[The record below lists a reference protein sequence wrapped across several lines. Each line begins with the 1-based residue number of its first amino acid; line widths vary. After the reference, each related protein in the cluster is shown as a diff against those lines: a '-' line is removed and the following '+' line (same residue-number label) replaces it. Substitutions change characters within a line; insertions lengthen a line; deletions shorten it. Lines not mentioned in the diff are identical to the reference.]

1 MKAVTIKYMTDGKT
15 SLVHGPDVPAKEQ
28 LKYIKK
34 LKLEGLP
41 DKVDLVELWS
51 RADGFRAAAKTS
63 KKDMEASRKVG
74 EKAKADYIKKQEEL
88 KEKELKSLKEQKKKL
103 EASKKETDNHIAA
116 LKKKNQKKE
125 DPQAPKK

>member
-41 DKVDLVELWS
+41 DKVDLVEMWS
-51 RADGFRAAAKTS
+51 RAEGFRAAAKTS
-63 KKDMEASRKVG
+63 KKAMQASKEAG

-88 KEKELKSLKEQKKKL
+88 KEKELKSLKAQQEKL
-103 EASKKETDNHIAA
+103 KASKKATDDHIAA
-116 LKKKNQKKE
+116 LKKANQKKE
-125 DPQAPKK
+125 KPQAPKK